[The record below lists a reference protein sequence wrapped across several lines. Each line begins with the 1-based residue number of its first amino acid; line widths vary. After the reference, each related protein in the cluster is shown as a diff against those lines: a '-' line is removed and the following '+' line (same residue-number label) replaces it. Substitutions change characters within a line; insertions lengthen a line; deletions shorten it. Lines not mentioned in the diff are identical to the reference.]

1 MNITKQQLKQLIKEE
16 LEVILS
22 DAEAKEVF
30 GDDVFDKDTLNE
42 RDGAIARQGLPK
54 EVQEAAKKVEG
65 HLHAMQDLATIL
77 YKWSGRDIRIWGEL
91 TAVAR
96 SLNAQLK
103 QAGDPY
109 RIQLKRG

>member
-1 MNITKQQLKQLIKEE
+1 MNITKQQLKQIIKEE
-16 LEVILS
+16 LADIVEQQGAPEGRVIGHDEPGTVGPGDQL
-22 DAEAKEVF
+22 EAKP
-30 GDDVFDKDTLNE
+30 
-42 RDGAIARQGLPK
+42 GLPN
-54 EVQEAAKKVEG
+54 EVQEAAKKVEA

-103 QAGDPY
+103 QAGDPF